1 VMAVMTVLAFS
12 KGDIVWNHSTVH
24 GSGLIIAA
32 TQLMT
37 AVGIGLGFGWAP
49 WASDY
54 SRFTRPELADK
65 SVYLASVLGTF
76 IPLIW
81 LGVLG
86 AAMAS
91 SSTNSDPAE
100 LVASLF
106 GVMTIPVLLVI
117 IHGAVAGNIQ
127 CVYSA
132 PLCFL
137 AGGIKVKRWLGSLIT
152 GVIASAV
159 LVGFLASS
167 GFAASFTNYMSS
179 FVIWTAS
186 WGVIAAID
194 FFVLNRGQVDVPG
207 LYASGETS
215 RYGDIR
221 WRSLAAL
228 VVGLVSGWAFE
239 YGTVSP
245 LQGPIARATNG
256 LDLSWVASIVFGGL
270 TYWLLCRSAPSL
282 AHRDAGE
289 LVAQET
295 S

>member
-1 VMAVMTVLAFS
+1 
-12 KGDIVWNHSTVH
+12 
-24 GSGLIIAA
+24 
-32 TQLMT
+32 
-37 AVGIGLGFGWAP
+37 
-49 WASDY
+49 
-54 SRFTRPELADK
+54 
-65 SVYLASVLGTF
+65 
-76 IPLIW
+76 
-81 LGVLG
+81 
-86 AAMAS
+86 
-91 SSTNSDPAE
+91 
-100 LVASLF
+100 
-106 GVMTIPVLLVI
+106 
-117 IHGAVAGNIQ
+117 
-127 CVYSA
+127 
-132 PLCFL
+132 
-137 AGGIKVKRWLGSLIT
+137 
-152 GVIASAV
+152 
-159 LVGFLASS
+159 
-167 GFAASFTNYMSS
+167 
-179 FVIWTAS
+179 
-186 WGVIAAID
+186 VIAAID

-245 LQGPIARATNG
+245 FQGPIARATNG